1 MGVGIP
7 TLERERARTPGLRP
21 GKAGGSGLRSVGPPG
36 SEPRVR
42 DFALADFTGKIAAG
56 FELPDLERA
65 IARLVDPGAATKTLH
80 WGRNYLYLTR
90 CETAA
95 GPLEVVVKQ
104 FRNAGPRDRLRRRLG
119 GSKAAKS
126 WRVAKAMAAAG
137 IATPEPLLLIESRCP
152 TGPSFY
158 VCRYL
163 AGGVEARYPLRAA
176 NTGRLDELFPAL
188 DLPRFL
194 RELGGF
200 VRRLH
205 DAGFWHRDLSS
216 GNILVRGLDAD
227 GAAAAADEAHGR
239 TAGNAGGRAANGAMA
254 DGIADA
260 AADGL
265 EGTAADGAEEERTAG
280 GAAGGSYDFYD
291 FSLVDLNRARP
302 GRRLSLSQ
310 RARDLS
316 RMNVLQPEHRRL
328 FLAGYWRR
336 EGGPPAL
343 GRALYSFYFHTFL
356 WKNRW
361 KKRLRRGRP
370 AGSPRR
376 AVRVPHAH
384 IPEAPAGAP
393 ARDQIV
399 WDRLSDQPHQHA
411 GRLSKLRVRLADAS
425 IHATTAATVARA
437 LPRVWRRYRELPR
450 ELYGGPV
457 PWDGAGVCLRPWP
470 EAPEALLALVEQL
483 GTRHLLLRLHP
494 WQEDHRPEEELAAEL
509 SRRGYD
515 LTFALPQNRE
525 LVRDPARWRASLACL
540 GERFTPYG
548 KRFQIGQAINRSKWG
563 VWNLRDYVELARG
576 AEEVLRRYP
585 GVELLGPAVI
595 DFEYHLTIAVLNL
608 PGAGFHFD
616 AVSGLLYVDRSG
628 PPEGRQLGFDAVD
641 KVRLLRAIADTGVNC
656 RKGQE
661 GTVGQ
666 EGAVGEGRCWITE
679 MNWPLWEGPH
689 SPAGRNVSVDEDTQ
703 ADYLVRY
710 YLLTLGTGLV
720 ERVFWWQLVARGY
733 GLVDPGEA
741 PEGRC
746 RPSFLALRTLLRE
759 LEGCHLEEV
768 LPAPLPARLYR
779 FRKPDGSDLVA
790 GWSPV
795 RRQTRLPRPAA
806 RVVGRDGGVLPV
818 PGGSEVELVPAPA
831 YFHLVRD

>member
-1 MGVGIP
+1 M
-7 TLERERARTPGLRP
+7 A
-21 GKAGGSGLRSVGPPG
+21 
-36 SEPRVR
+36 EPRVR
-42 DFALADFTGKIAAG
+42 DFSIAGYTGKIAAG
-56 FELPDLERA
+56 CELPDLEHA
-65 IARLVDPGAATKTLH
+65 IARLIDPGAATKTLH

-95 GPLEVVVKQ
+95 GPLDVVVKQ
-104 FRNAGPRDRLRRRLG
+104 FRIAGLRDRLRRRLG

-126 WRVAKAMAAAG
+126 WRIAQAMAAAG
-137 IATPEPLLLIESRCP
+137 VATPEPLLLIESRCS

-158 VCRYL
+158 VCRYV
-163 AGGVEARYPLRAA
+163 AGVVEARYPLRAA
-176 NTGRLDELFPAL
+176 NAGRLGELFPTI

-194 RELGGF
+194 HQLGAF

-216 GNILVRGLDAD
+216 GNILVRGLAAATTVD
-227 GAAAAADEAHGR
+227 GAAAAD
-239 TAGNAGGRAANGAMA
+239 RAAA
-254 DGIADA
+254 A
-260 AADGL
+260 AADGAAQA
-265 EGTAADGAEEERTAG
+265 AADGAPD
-280 GAAGGSYDFYD
+280 GAADGERAAHAVADGPYD

-302 GRRLSLSQ
+302 GRRLSVSQ

-316 RMNVLQPEHRRL
+316 RLNVLRPEHRTL
-328 FLAGYWRR
+328 FLAGYWQR

-343 GRALYSFYFHTFL
+343 GRALYSGYFHAFL
-356 WKNRW
+356 WKNEW

-399 WDRLSDQPHQHA
+399 WDHLSDQPHQHA

-457 PWDGAGVCLRPWP
+457 PWEGAGVCLRPWP
-470 EAPEALLALVEQL
+470 EAPEALLGLVEQL

-494 WQEDHRPEEELAAEL
+494 WQDDHRAEEELAAEL

-525 LVRDPARWRASLACL
+525 LVRDPARWRASLACI

-548 KRFQIGQAINRSKWG
+548 RRFQIGQAINRSKWG

-576 AEEVLRRYP
+576 AEEVLRRHP

-608 PGAGFHFD
+608 PAAGFHFD

-628 PPEGRQLGFDAVD
+628 PPEGRQLGFDAID
-641 KVRLLRAIADTGVNC
+641 KVRLLRAIADTGINT
-656 RKGQE
+656 RNGQDE
-661 GTVGQ
+661 
-666 EGAVGEGRCWITE
+666 AVGAAGQGRCWITE

-733 GLVDPGEA
+733 GLVDPGGAEQ
-741 PEGRC
+741 GRC

-759 LEGCHLEEV
+759 LEGCRLEQV
-768 LPAPLPARLYR
+768 LPAAPPARLYR
-779 FRKPDGSDLVA
+779 FRRPDGSDLVA

-795 RRQTRLPRPAA
+795 RRQGRLPRPAA
-806 RVVGRDGGVLPV
+806 RVVARDGGAVPV
-818 PGGSEVELVPAPA
+818 PAGVDVDLRPAPA
-831 YFHLVRD
+831 YYHLVPE

>member
-1 MGVGIP
+1 VGAGIP
-7 TLERERARTPGLRP
+7 TLERERTLISDVPAEADPVRAPG
-21 GKAGGSGLRSVGPPG
+21 
-36 SEPRVR
+36 VR
-42 DFALADFTGKIAAG
+42 DFSLADFTGQIAAG
-56 FELPDLERA
+56 LELPDFERA
-65 IARLVDPGAATKTLH
+65 IARLIDPGAATKTLH

-90 CETAA
+90 CETAT
-95 GPLEVVVKQ
+95 GLLEVVVKQ
-104 FRNAGPRDRLRRRLG
+104 FRLTGLRDRLRRRLG

-126 WRVAKAMAAAG
+126 WRVAQAMAAAG

-163 AGGVEARYPLRAA
+163 AGAVEARFLLRAA
-176 NTGRLDELFPAL
+176 NTGRLGEIFPAL

-216 GNILVRGLDAD
+216 GNVLARGLGTD
-227 GAAAAADEAHGR
+227 GAP
-239 TAGNAGGRAANGAMA
+239 NGP
-254 DGIADA
+254 
-260 AADGL
+260 
-265 EGTAADGAEEERTAG
+265 
-280 GAAGGSYDFYD
+280 YD

-316 RMNVLQPEHRRL
+316 RLNVLRPEHRRL

-343 GRALYSFYFHTFL
+343 GSALYSAYFHAFL

-370 AGSPRR
+370 AGAPRR
-376 AVRVPHAH
+376 VVRVPHAH

-470 EAPEALLALVEQL
+470 EAPEALLELVEQL

-494 WQEDHRPEEELAAEL
+494 WQEDHRAEEELAAEL

-525 LVRDPARWRASLACL
+525 LVRDPARWRASLACI

-548 KRFQIGQAINRSKWG
+548 RRFQVGQAINRSKWG

-576 AEEVLRRYP
+576 AEEVLRRHP
-585 GVELLGPAVI
+585 GVELLGPSVI
-595 DFEYHLTIAVLNL
+595 DFEYHSTIAALNL
-608 PGAGFHFD
+608 KGAGYHFD

-641 KVRLLRAIADTGVNC
+641 KVRLLRAIADTGINC
-656 RKGQE
+656 RQ
-661 GTVGQ
+661 
-666 EGAVGEGRCWITE
+666 AHGRCWITE

-741 PEGRC
+741 PRGRC
-746 RPSFLALRTLLRE
+746 RPSFLALRTMLRE
-759 LEGCHLEEV
+759 LEGCRLEEV
-768 LPAPLPARLYR
+768 LPAPAPARLYR
-779 FRKPDGSDLVA
+779 FRRPDGGEVVA

-795 RRQTRLPRPAA
+795 PRRGRLPRPAG
-806 RVVGRDGGVLPV
+806 RVVGRDGGGLAV
-818 PGGSEVELVPAPA
+818 PTGVEVELVPAPA
-831 YFHLVRD
+831 YFHLVCD

>member
-1 MGVGIP
+1 MG
-7 TLERERARTPGLRP
+7 
-21 GKAGGSGLRSVGPPG
+21 SPG
-36 SEPRVR
+36 SAPRVR

-65 IARLVDPGAATKTLH
+65 IARLIDPGAATKTLH

-90 CETAA
+90 CETAT

-104 FRNAGPRDRLRRRLG
+104 FRNAGLRARMRRRLG

-126 WRVAKAMAAAG
+126 WRVAQAMGAAG

-163 AGGVEARYPLRAA
+163 AGAVEARYPLRAA
-176 NTGRLDELFPAL
+176 NAGRLGELFPAL

-200 VRRLH
+200 VHRLH

-216 GNILVRGLDAD
+216 GNILVRGL
-227 GAAAAADEAHGR
+227 E
-239 TAGNAGGRAANGAMA
+239 T
-254 DGIADA
+254 
-260 AADGL
+260 
-265 EGTAADGAEEERTAG
+265 G
-280 GAAGGSYDFYD
+280 GAPAGPPLPATEGATAYDFN
-291 FSLVDLNRARP
+291 LVDLNRARP

-316 RMNVLQPEHRRL
+316 RMNVLRPEHRRL

-336 EGGPPAL
+336 EGGPSAL
-343 GRALYSFYFHTFL
+343 GSALYSFYFHAFL
-356 WKNRW
+356 WKNQW

-376 AVRVPHAH
+376 AMRVPHAH
-384 IPEAPAGAP
+384 IPEAPAGAL

-437 LPRVWRRYRELPR
+437 LPRVWRRYRQLPR

-494 WQEDHRPEEELAAEL
+494 WQEDHQAEEELAAEL

-563 VWNLRDYVELARG
+563 VWNLGDYVELARG
-576 AEEVLRRYP
+576 AEEVLRPYP

-595 DFEYHLTIAVLNL
+595 DFEYHLTIAALNL
-608 PGAGFHFD
+608 KGAGFHFD

-641 KVRLLRAIADTGVNC
+641 KVRLLRAIADTGSNC
-656 RKGQE
+656 RWGQKGAE
-661 GTVGQ
+661 GSGGNGKAGQ
-666 EGAVGEGRCWITE
+666 GRCWITE

-746 RPSFLALRTLLRE
+746 RPSFLALRTMLRQ
-759 LEGCHLEEV
+759 LEGCRLEEV
-768 LPAPLPARLYR
+768 LPAPPPARLYR
-779 FRKPDGSDLVA
+779 FRRPDGGEVVA

-795 RRQTRLPRPAA
+795 RRQGRLPRPAA
-806 RVVGRDGGVLPV
+806 RVIGRDGGALPV
-818 PGGSEVELVPAPA
+818 PAGSEVELLPTPA
-831 YFHLVRD
+831 YFQLMRD